1 MKWTVGLSVVLIAL
15 AGCATGYNK
24 SGFLTGGG
32 FSDTQLDE
40 NVFNITFR
48 GNQYTSMERAKDF
61 IYLRAA
67 DLTLKSGF
75 TYFAITYATE
85 NVSTSSYTT
94 ASETTT
100 QVNFYGNTAD
110 ATSQTTPGTTFTKSR
125 PSIEM
130 TIICFAEKPNT
141 NATVFN
147 AKFLTRSVRQKYG
160 MEEAQET
167 TVQPTT
173 PVSEAASA
181 TPQPPMQTPAQTAP
195 QTPAQTDFF
204 QLVRSG
210 TPQRIRLAIGEGI
223 DVNAVD
229 AEYGRTALMWAA
241 ADNRNP
247 AAITTLLKA
256 GANINAKTDLGWTA
270 LVYAAKTNQ
279 NPEVITTLLKT
290 GADAKAKDSYGKTA
304 FDYAQDNKALEDTDA
319 LQQLQD
325 ASQ

>member
-147 AKFLTRSVRQKYG
+147 ATG
-160 MEEAQET
+160 D
-167 TVQPTT
+167 PGG
-173 PVSEAASA
+173 AALSDNPCQRFQA
-181 TPQPPMQTPAQTAP
+181 E
-195 QTPAQTDFF
+195 FF
-204 QLVRSG
+204 GFRRVMR
-210 TPQRIRLAIGEGI
+210 RI
-223 DVNAVD
+223 
-229 AEYGRTALMWAA
+229 
-241 ADNRNP
+241 
-247 AAITTLLKA
+247 
-256 GANINAKTDLGWTA
+256 
-270 LVYAAKTNQ
+270 
-279 NPEVITTLLKT
+279 
-290 GADAKAKDSYGKTA
+290 ADAPVLMPGA
-304 FDYAQDNKALEDTDA
+304 FPGVTVGLP
-319 LQQLQD
+319 
-325 ASQ
+325 